1 MIKHIVMW
9 KLKDFAEG
17 AKKPDNAQN
26 IKLQLEGLKNKIKEV
41 RSMEVGINI
50 NDSADSYDI
59 ALYSEFASLEDL
71 KKYQHHPEHVKVADF
86 IINLRLDRRVVDYQT

>member
-17 AKKPDNAQN
+17 AKKNENAQS
-26 IKLQLEGLKNKIKEV
+26 IKVQLEGLKNKIKEV

>member
-17 AKKPDNAQN
+17 ASKSENAQN
-26 IKLQLEGLKNKIKEV
+26 IKVQLEGLKNKIKEV
-41 RSMEVGINI
+41 RSLEAGINI
-50 NDSADSYDI
+50 NDSADSYDV

-71 KKYQHHPEHVKVADF
+71 KRYQHHPEHVKVGDF
-86 IINLRLDRRVVDYQT
+86 IIKLRLDRKVVDYQV

>member
-17 AKKPDNAQN
+17 ARKSENAQN

-41 RSMEVGINI
+41 SSLEVGINI
-50 NDSADSYDI
+50 NDSASSYDVV
-59 ALYSEFASLEDL
+59 LYSEFANLEDL
-71 KKYQHHPEHVKVADF
+71 KKYQNHPEHVKVGDF
-86 IINLRLDRRVVDYQT
+86 IIKVRLDRKVVDYQT

>member
-1 MIKHIVMW
+1 MIKHVVMW

-17 AKKPDNAQN
+17 AKKNENAQN
-26 IKLQLEGLKNKIKEV
+26 IKVQLEGLKNKIKEV

-59 ALYSEFASLEDL
+59 AMFSDFASLEDL
-71 KKYQHHPEHVKVADF
+71 KRYQNHPEHVKVVDF
-86 IINLRLDRRVVDYQT
+86 IIKLRLDRKVVDYQT

>member
-1 MIKHIVMW
+1 MIKHIVFW

-17 AKKPDNAQN
+17 ATKKENAQK
-26 IKLQLEGLKNKIKEV
+26 IKAQLEGLKMKIKEV
-41 RSMEVGINI
+41 RALEVGVNI

-71 KKYQHHPEHVKVADF
+71 KRYQHHPEHIKAGDF
-86 IINLRLDRRVVDYQT
+86 VINLRLDRKVVDYQV

>member
-17 AKKPDNAQN
+17 AKKSENALK
-26 IKLQLEGLKNKIKEV
+26 IKEQLEGLKSKIKEV
-41 RSMEVGINI
+41 RALEVGVNI

-59 ALYSEFASLEDL
+59 ALYSEFATLEDL
-71 KKYQHHPEHVKVADF
+71 QRYQHHPEHVRVGDF
-86 IINLRLDRRVVDYQT
+86 VIGLRLDRKVVDYQV

>member
-1 MIKHIVMW
+1 MIKHVVMW

-17 AKKPDNAQN
+17 AKKNDNAQN

-41 RSMEVGINI
+41 RSMEVGINL

-59 ALYSEFASLEDL
+59 ALYAEFASLEDL
-71 KKYQHHPEHVKVADF
+71 KKYQHHPEHVKVGDF
-86 IINLRLDRRVVDYQT
+86 IIKLRLDRKVVDYQT

>member
-1 MIKHIVMW
+1 MIKHMVMW

-17 AKKPDNAQN
+17 AKKSENAQN
-26 IKLQLEGLKNKIKEV
+26 IKVQLEGLKNKIKEV

-50 NDSADSYDI
+50 NDSADSYDV

-71 KKYQHHPEHVKVADF
+71 KKYQNHPEHAKVGDFIIKRRLDRKVAD
-86 IINLRLDRRVVDYQT
+86 YQT

>member
-17 AKKPDNAQN
+17 AAKSENAQK
-26 IKLQLEGLKNKIKEV
+26 IKVALEGLKGRIKEV
-41 RSMEVGINI
+41 RTLEVGVNF

-59 ALYSEFASLEDL
+59 ALYSEFASKEDL
-71 KKYQHHPEHVKVADF
+71 KRYQHHPEHIKVGDF
-86 IINLRLDRRVVDYQT
+86 VINLRLDRKVVDYQI

>member
-17 AKKPDNAQN
+17 ANKKENAEK
-26 IKLQLEGLKNKIKEV
+26 IKAQLEGLKSKIKEV
-41 RSMEVGINI
+41 KTLEVGFNF

-59 ALYSEFASLEDL
+59 ALCAEFDSVADL
-71 KKYQHHPEHVKVADF
+71 KKYQKHPEHIKVGDY
-86 IINLRLDRRVVDYQT
+86 IINLRLDRKVVDYQV